1 MKIITILPL
10 ISLAA
15 GILLQLGLR
24 RQLSNTAKGWLA
36 FLSGVGAL
44 AAVLFLLPSVQDSN
58 TLDYSFFN
66 WDKNLPFVY
75 HIDGLS
81 LVFALL
87 ASGVGSAILLYCIQ
101 YMEHE
106 EGTTRF
112 YALMLTFI
120 AGMLN
125 LVFSANLLLAY
136 ISWEIIGLCSYFLV
150 GFWYKNTQ
158 ATRGARK
165 VLLITHIAGYAFLIA
180 ILMLYS
186 RRGTFLWNDPQLISA
201 FNGGIFLLILISAM
215 AKSVMFPLH
224 TWIPEA
230 MNAPTPVS
238 ALLHSA
244 CYVKAGVYLI
254 ARMYSFSTWQISWNT
269 LLLVIGCLTMIV
281 GALFALAQSDLK
293 RLLAYST
300 ISQLGYIITGFG
312 LGTGPGIAAG
322 AFYCLSH
329 GLFKGTLF
337 LCAGAVQHET
347 GTRDMRLLG
356 GLSRKMPGT
365 TLIWLIVAAA
375 IIGVP
380 LTNGFVAKWLLF
392 DAALDAG
399 YAPVVF
405 IAWLVSN
412 FTAFYMLKATTN
424 IFFGDLPAELEK
436 EEIKDASPLMLAGM
450 GFLAAG
456 SLLFGIFPQVL
467 INRIVKPAVISLG
480 FDWRI
485 KVSWLGMQTD
495 SSGIALTAGA
505 GITLLAL
512 LTGLLF
518 FVFLR
523 SRAKNT
529 TNIPVFSGGEPL
541 PSGERLGSLDFSEY
555 VEKVLLPVYKV
566 TDPDP
571 LFTGI
576 WKTISLS
583 AQSLGKGFLHL
594 EKRPLL
600 AGLLI
605 AALTFALVWVW

>member
-1 MKIITILPL
+1 MKIITIIPL
-10 ISLAA
+10 ICLAT

-36 FLSGVGAL
+36 FLTGVGAL
-44 AAVLFLLPSVQDSN
+44 VAVLFLLPSVQDKN

-66 WDKNLPFVY
+66 WDNNIPFVY

-101 YMEHE
+101 YMKHE
-106 EGTTRF
+106 EGVTRF
-112 YALMLTFI
+112 YTLMLAFI

-136 ISWEIIGLCSYFLV
+136 ISWELIGLCSYFLV
-150 GFWYKNTQ
+150 GFWYKNTR
-158 ATRGARK
+158 ATQGARK
-165 VLLITHIAGYAFLIA
+165 VLLITHITGYAFLIA
-180 ILMLYS
+180 ILVLYS
-186 RRGTFLWNDPQLISA
+186 HSGTFIWTDPQLISV
-201 FNGGIFLLILISAM
+201 FDGGVFFLILISAM

-254 ARMYSFSTWQISWNT
+254 ARMYSFSPWQVSWNT
-269 LLLVIGCLTMIV
+269 VVLVIGCLTMIV

-300 ISQLGYIITGFG
+300 ISQLGYIITGLG

-322 AFYCLSH
+322 VFYCLSH

-347 GTRDMRLLG
+347 GTRDMRFLG

-365 TLIWLIVAAA
+365 TLIWLIVASA

-380 LTNGFVAKWLLF
+380 LTNGFVAKWLLY

-399 YAPVVF
+399 KAPVIF

-412 FTAFYMLKATTN
+412 FTAFYILKATAG
-424 IFFGDLPAELEK
+424 IFYGDLPAELAK
-436 EEIKDASPLMLAGM
+436 KEIKDASPLMLAGM
-450 GFLAAG
+450 GILAAG

-467 INRIVKPAVISLG
+467 VNQVVKPAVLSLG
-480 FDWRI
+480 FDWGI
-485 KVSWLGMQTD
+485 QVSWFGMQTD

-512 LTGLLF
+512 LTSLLI
-518 FVFLR
+518 FVLLR
-523 SRAKNT
+523 SKSKSN

-541 PSGERLGSLDFSEY
+541 PTGERVGSVDFSEY
-555 VEKVLLPVYKV
+555 AEKVLQPFYKAA
-566 TDPDP
+566 DPDP
-571 LFTGI
+571 LYTGF
-576 WKTISLS
+576 WKAILFS
-583 AQSLGKGFLHL
+583 AQSMGKIFLHL
-594 EKRPLL
+594 ENRPLL

-605 AALTFALVWVW
+605 TILTFAVVWVW